1 MRRFNHLALFALLAL
16 ATGAPLAQAA
26 EPAKE
31 EVPEPSRLPVP
42 KGAYRLDKSHAT
54 LLFRVDHLGFS
65 FYTGR
70 FARFDAE
77 LDFDPRKLATSR
89 VSATV
94 DVASLEVDGPPEGF
108 LTSLMGDKWFDSA
121 RFPQMSFR
129 SLRVVPKDAQ
139 SFRIEGDLTLLG
151 VSKPV
156 TLDARYNGGYAG
168 HPYDPQARIGF
179 SARGVFKRSDF
190 GMSYGVP
197 DPGSKFGV
205 GEQVEVILEAEF
217 HGPKL
222 AE

>member
-1 MRRFNHLALFALLAL
+1 MHRFNHLALFALLAL
-16 ATGAPLAQAA
+16 AIGAPLAQAA
-26 EPAKE
+26 EPATE
-31 EVPEPSRLPVP
+31 DVPGPSKLPVP

-77 LDFDPRKLATSR
+77 LEFDPRKLAASK

-108 LTSLMGDKWFDSA
+108 ITALMGEKWFDGA
-121 RFPQMSFR
+121 RFPQMTFR

-139 SFRIEGDLTLLG
+139 NFRIEGELTLLG

-156 TLDARYNGGYAG
+156 SK
-168 HPYDPQARIGF
+168 RID
-179 SARGVFKRSDF
+179 VDL
-190 GMSYGVP
+190 P
-197 DPGSKFGV
+197 EP
-205 GEQVEVILEAEF
+205 L
-217 HGPKL
+217 GPRKP
-222 AE
+222 